1 MKRSLAILAL
11 VGVGI
16 APAAADIPVIDKTNY
31 AVARDTAEKT
41 GKILDT
47 NKEILTTV
55 EETLKAVT
63 GDRGG
68 DAGPLKDIAIGNG
81 FSVSSMP
88 SFDRKTSE
96 RNFDAACTINAAGRA

>member
-11 VGVGI
+11 IGVGI

-63 GDRGG
+63 GDRGS
-68 DAGPLKDIAIGNG
+68 DAWIFVEMRDEMCQCHLI
-81 FSVSSMP
+81 F
-88 SFDRKTSE
+88 R
-96 RNFDAACTINAAGRA
+96 